1 MSVPANQEK
10 DPLWHAAVLA
20 ISEARDQIGKDF
32 VWALERGSEEG
43 TAFQPSQRQVGDPR
57 QDIAQPNE
65 NCSAREETP
74 SEHLRITGVRKR
86 RVVKTITGLTMLAA
100 AWTVALD
107 WQPSRD
113 QGVPGLLSTSSAPK
127 TSQLSPTSNGKSI
140 KADLEVRQ
148 SPPPVPSTVEGT
160 ALTSPASGAT
170 AASVD
175 VLLRQIARLEEALD
189 QLRNR
194 QSGLDRERED
204 LAEQL
209 KAMRN
214 QTARDNAAM
223 ADQLKEFEAQ
233 SRDNATMAEQLKVLR
248 WEVELN
254 NAAITEQLR
263 AGKDQAEKVGAKTT
277 EQRPKPKPLR
287 PPATRPV
294 TAPPQ
299 AAARPPTPRVRQG
312 TN

>member
-32 VWALERGSEEG
+32 VWTREPGSEEG
-43 TAFQPSQRQVGDPR
+43 TAFQPSQGQVGDPR

-65 NCSAREETP
+65 NCSTRGN
-74 SEHLRITGVRKR
+74 SERAAAKRVRQRQVLKS
-86 RVVKTITGLTMLAA
+86 IIGLTTLAA
-100 AWTVALD
+100 AVLLD

-113 QGVPGLLSTSSAPK
+113 QGVPGLLPTSSVPK
-127 TSQLSPTSNGKSI
+127 TSQLSPTPNGNST
-140 KADLEVRQ
+140 KADLEVHQ
-148 SPPPVPSTVEGT
+148 SPPPVPSTVQGT
-160 ALTSPASGAT
+160 ALTPPSSSAT

-175 VLLRQIARLEEALD
+175 VLWRQIARLEEAFD

-194 QSGLDRERED
+194 QSGLDRESAD

-209 KAMRN
+209 KALRDQM
-214 QTARDNAAM
+214 ARDNAAM

-233 SRDNATMAEQLKVLR
+233 VRDNASMAEQLKALR
-248 WEVELN
+248 SEVELN
-254 NAAITEQLR
+254 NAAIIEQLR

-277 EQRPKPKPLR
+277 EQRPKPKP
-287 PPATRPV
+287 
-294 TAPPQ
+294 
-299 AAARPPTPRVRQG
+299 
-312 TN
+312 